1 MYVEVYRR
9 SGLWAQLTGTV
20 GWRWRLRTFD
30 GVTLIDAQE
39 TFSDRRSCLAL
50 VALLISGLN
59 ARVVDSQVKR
69 VLRRSGDN
77 WFEGEEFNP
86 AVL

>member
-30 GVTLIDAQE
+30 GVTLIDAHE
-39 TFSDRRSCLAL
+39 VFPDRRSCLAL
-50 VALLISGLN
+50 VSLLVSGIN

-69 VLRRSGDN
+69 VLRRSGED
-77 WFEGEEFNP
+77 WLEGEEFNP

>member
-9 SGLWAQLTGTV
+9 SCMGPTDGHV

-59 ARVVDSQVKR
+59 ARQ
-69 VLRRSGDN
+69 LAGQAC
-77 WFEGEEFNP
+77 P
-86 AVL
+86 APEW

>member
-20 GWRWRLRTFD
+20 GWRWRLRTSD

-39 TFSDRRSCLAL
+39 TFSDRGSCLAL

>member
-9 SGLWAQLTGTV
+9 SGFWAQLTGTV

-30 GVTLIDAQE
+30 GVTLIDARE

-69 VLRRSGDN
+69 VLRRSGED
-77 WFEGEEFNP
+77 WLEGEEFNP
-86 AVL
+86 AML